1 MALSNP
7 FGATHTRPTVELFA
21 RENIHALAFPQTE
34 DGDYAR
40 RYLLPI
46 ILDGAQKYIK
56 NVYNTQLILVKVDD
70 VIIPIT
76 ISDYHPDNTYT
87 VSPYSHYVSYG
98 GFEEVKHLN
107 NPPVEALIKFIM
119 NPVAWYFRYAELDK
133 VVFVN
138 NYLLSTNLYPS
149 VNSEQLSAVSEALIR
164 RFPER
169 VIVFRSVDRKKN
181 PHIYQALEEC
191 GYDMVLSRQVWYME
205 PEEAV
210 RTRQYKE
217 DVRVLRK
224 HGYEVVNGKDLNDVE
239 LARALHLYNLLYLE
253 KYSYYNPQFTLEFMK
268 LARDEGILHLR
279 ALKRDGKINAVMGFF
294 IRNDVMTQPLFG
306 YDTSL
311 PQEEGL
317 YRLLTLIT
325 LQEGLERKLLV
336 HASGGVGKF
345 KKVRGGKSVTEYNA
359 VFTKHLPLWRRR
371 PWKLIKLFSKYAIP
385 YFQKM
390 DF

>member
-1 MALSNP
+1 MLFQIHIIPSGFFMKP
-7 FGATHTRPTVELFA
+7 ELFT
-21 RENIHALAFPQTE
+21 RENIHTLTFPQTA

-40 RYLLPI
+40 RYLLPLM
-46 ILDGAQKYIK
+46 LDGAQKYIR
-56 NVYNTQLILVKVDD
+56 NVYNTQLMLAKVDE

-76 ISDYHPDNTYT
+76 LSDFHIDNSYT

-107 NPPVEALIKFIM
+107 NPPVEALIKLLMVPI
-119 NPVAWYFRYAELDK
+119 AWYFRKAELDK
-133 VVFVN
+133 VAYVN

-149 VNSEQLSAVSEALIR
+149 VNSDQLSALSEALPR
-164 RFPER
+164 WFPDR
-169 VIVFRSVDRKKN
+169 VIVFRSVDEKKN
-181 PHIYQALEEC
+181 PHIADILKEKDYEL
-191 GYDMVLSRQVWYME
+191 VLSRQVWYMDA
-205 PEEAV
+205 EEAS

-224 HGYEVVNGKDLNDVE
+224 HGYEIVDGKDLSDDE
-239 LARALHLYNLLYLE
+239 LARSLDLYNMLYLE
-253 KYSYYNPQFTLEFMK
+253 KYSYYNPQFTFEFMK
-268 LARDEGILHLR
+268 LARDNEVLHLR

-294 IRNDVMTQPLFG
+294 IRNGAMTQPLFG

-325 LQEGLERKLLV
+325 LQEGLQRNLLV

-345 KKVRGGKSVTEYNA
+345 KKVRGGKSVIEYNA
-359 VFTKHLPLWRRR
+359 VYHKHLPTWRQM
-371 PWKLIKLFSKYAIP
+371 PWKLIKAISRYAIP

>member
-1 MALSNP
+1 MSP
-7 FGATHTRPTVELFA
+7 SVELFT
-21 RENIHALAFPQTE
+21 RENISSLTWPSTP

-40 RYLLPI
+40 RYLLPM

-56 NVYNTQLILVKVDD
+56 NIYNTRLMLVKVDE

-76 ISDYHPDNTYT
+76 ISDFHPDNTYT

-107 NPPVEALIKFIM
+107 NPPVEALIKIIM
-119 NPVAWYFRYAELDK
+119 NPVAWYFRRAELDK
-133 VVFVN
+133 VVYVN

-149 VNSEQLSAVSEALIR
+149 VNSGQLSALSEALPKW
-164 RFPER
+164 FPDR
-169 VIVFRSVDRKKN
+169 AIVFRSVDQKKN
-181 PHIYQALEEC
+181 PHIYQALEAN
-191 GYDMVLSRQVWYME
+191 GYELVLSRQVWYME
-205 PEEAV
+205 PEQAV
-210 RTRQYKE
+210 CTRQYKE
-217 DVRVLRK
+217 DMRVLRK
-224 HGYEVVNGKDLNDVE
+224 HGYEVFDGKDLNDEE
-239 LARALHLYNLLYLE
+239 LARALRLYNLLYLE
-253 KYSYYNPQFTLEFMK
+253 KYSYYNPQFTFEFMK
-268 LARDEGILHLR
+268 LARDEEILHLR

-294 IRNDVMTQPLFG
+294 IRNGTMTQPLFG

-359 VFTKHLPLWRRR
+359 VFTKHLPARRQR
-371 PWKLIKLFSKYAIP
+371 PWNLIKAISKYAIP